1 MGGLVSKGIGR
12 NVQELINIRKKIKT
26 IGKIAEEQVKR
37 ANAKNGLVNKVI
49 KYYIQPKF
57 RTRFYRSLKI
67 MMTSRKDWEGRL
79 RMKSWLVFY
88 SK

>member
-12 NVQELINIRKKIKT
+12 SVQELINIRKKIKT

-37 ANAKNGLVNKVI
+37 ANAKHGLVNKVI
-49 KYYIQPKF
+49 KYYFQPKF
-57 RTRFYRSLKI
+57 RTKLYRSLK
-67 MMTSRKDWEGRL
+67 MMTRPKDWERRL
-79 RMKSWLVFY
+79 KMKSWLVFY